1 MQIEGTVTKVLNE
14 VSGEGKSGTWR
25 KREFILETDGK
36 YPKEICVTVWG
47 DMVDDVA
54 DITGQTIT
62 AEIDISRVHRRA
74 GGNARPRHGPGP
86 TDLRNASS
94 SCAQWG
100 ALSADGKRIT
110 PGRG

>member
-1 MQIEGTVTKVLNE
+1 MQIEGTVTKVLDE
-14 VSGEGKSGTWR
+14 VTGEGKSGTWR

-62 AEIDISRVHRRA
+62 ADIDISSREYNGRYY
-74 GGNARPRHGPGP
+74 
-86 TDLRNASS
+86 TDVKAWKTVPQQQATPSASKD
-94 SCAQWG
+94 
-100 ALSADGKRIT
+100 DGL
-110 PGRG
+110 PF